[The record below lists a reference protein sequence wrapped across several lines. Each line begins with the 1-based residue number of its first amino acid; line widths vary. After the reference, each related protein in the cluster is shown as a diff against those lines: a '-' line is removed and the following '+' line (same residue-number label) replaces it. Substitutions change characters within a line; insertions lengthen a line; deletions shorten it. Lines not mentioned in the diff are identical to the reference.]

1 MKDRLYLI
9 IGSDTYAREAVLKKY
24 VDQFLEP
31 EFASLNLEKYDQPTE
46 TGPVFDAWITP
57 PFWGER
63 RVIHAHLNAESMA
76 ELAQTIDDHLS
87 PDFAPDNVLLISA
100 EGLDKRRK
108 ANKSLLKV
116 ATHIACEEIKRWN
129 AHKELGPWLRELVED
144 LGWSI
149 MPNAVDYLIDACGT
163 DKHLLQSAVD
173 KVLLY
178 LDMPETDTPETDT
191 PNMPASM
198 RVIRLEVVRELVVQT
213 ESDIFLWLELIA
225 RRDHQAAFS
234 HFHTLLL
241 RENPNKILATL
252 GTSVARLYRTLF
264 YHSQGRNQ
272 AEIAKTLGMNPYV
285 VKMDL
290 QRWQRFSLTKITHS
304 MQYLLDLQVRSRSSR
319 LKPELALEMWLGD
332 ILSP

>member
-9 IGSDTYAREAVLKKY
+9 TGNDVYAREVTLKKY

-31 EFASLNLEKYDQPTE
+31 EFASLNFEKYDQPTE

-63 RVIHAHLNAESMA
+63 RVIHAHLNAEGMA
-76 ELAQTIDDHLS
+76 ELAQTIADHMGPGFS
-87 PDFAPDNVLLISA
+87 PDNVLLISA

-108 ANKSLLKV
+108 ANKALLKI

-129 AHKELGPWLRELVED
+129 AHKMLGPWVREQAQAA
-144 LGWSI
+144 GWSI
-149 MPNAVDYLIDACGT
+149 MPDAVDYLIDACGT
-163 DKHLLQSAVD
+163 DKHLLQSALD
-173 KVLLY
+173 KVILY
-178 LDMPETDTPETDT
+178 LEEPETTKKS
-191 PNMPASM
+191 AAM
-198 RVIRLEVVRELVVQT
+198 RSIRLEVVRQLVVQT

-234 HFHTLLL
+234 HFQTLLL
-241 RENPNKILATL
+241 RENPNKILSTL

-272 AEIAKTLGMNPYV
+272 ADIAKMLGMNPYV

-290 QRWQRFSLTKITHS
+290 QRWQRFSLAKITHS